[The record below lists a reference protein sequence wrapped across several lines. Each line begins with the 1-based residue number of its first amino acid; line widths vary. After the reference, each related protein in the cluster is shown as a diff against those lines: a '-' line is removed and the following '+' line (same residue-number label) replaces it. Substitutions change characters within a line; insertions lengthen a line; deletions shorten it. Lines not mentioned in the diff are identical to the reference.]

1 MRKVSVG
8 RELTDTV
15 EHILYIVPTGYR
27 ASWNLLYLINNTASA
42 KPFTV
47 TWKDATGTT
56 VAHIFNSYPVSAN
69 QYIMF
74 NSGAWV
80 NLEEG
85 HSVTVKCNDTGAH
98 GDVVASFELERN
110 NG

>member
-8 RELTDTV
+8 REISDTT
-15 EHILYIVPTGYR
+15 EYTLYTVPAGYR

-42 KPFTV
+42 KGFTV
-47 TWKDATGTT
+47 TWKDENGDD
-56 VAHIFNSYPVSAN
+56 VAHVFLDFPVSAN

-80 NLEEG
+80 NLESG
-85 HSVTVKCNDTGAH
+85 HSVTVKCEDSGAH
-98 GDVVASFELERN
+98 GDVIASFELERN